1 MGERLSKTWIFVFK
15 LILGAAI
22 LGIIILKLDFS
33 KLEGV
38 DFSWI
43 FLLFAMLNLAVLQT
57 FRALRWKLILSGY
70 YKYNRS
76 LSELIK
82 IVFIGRFFTL
92 FTPGQIGDLM
102 RAKYIEMGTIKSSS
116 SVVLDKIFDIF
127 VLFVLFCVSG
137 FLLRSTLMSFLN
149 LQYFIIALIILT
161 AGIIAAYVFYTMNKR
176 RIKKIFF
183 YEKVNFLSITT
194 VWIFAASLM
203 IWLSMILQMYFM
215 ARLIS
220 VVPESIIG
228 FSLATIITIFATFL
242 PITISGIGLREGA
255 AYYLYPLI
263 GINASLAAL
272 FSFAGFLST
281 VLVSAIIGYV
291 FFLTQKS
298 K

>member
-92 FTPGQIGDLM
+92 
-102 RAKYIEMGTIKSSS
+102 
-116 SVVLDKIFDIF
+116 
-127 VLFVLFCVSG
+127 
-137 FLLRSTLMSFLN
+137 
-149 LQYFIIALIILT
+149 
-161 AGIIAAYVFYTMNKR
+161 
-176 RIKKIFF
+176 
-183 YEKVNFLSITT
+183 
-194 VWIFAASLM
+194 
-203 IWLSMILQMYFM
+203 
-215 ARLIS
+215 
-220 VVPESIIG
+220 
-228 FSLATIITIFATFL
+228 
-242 PITISGIGLREGA
+242 
-255 AYYLYPLI
+255 
-263 GINASLAAL
+263 
-272 FSFAGFLST
+272 
-281 VLVSAIIGYV
+281 
-291 FFLTQKS
+291 
-298 K
+298 